1 MVRTFVG
8 RTVASSAALHR
19 SRGTWRSC
27 HLGPG
32 VHALVLVADAHA
44 DGPLLVTFVLATS
57 VWFGFALTFHQQVLS
72 LFVAFHLLVLVSACA
87 VSHTSIGPVRGR
99 LVEPVCSKNQ
109 NLLGPVATFGIIAAY
124 GLRIWSSSVVVRLVS
139 SACIAADILV
149 AIKATS
155 ATDWI
160 ALVIGAASFGLVQ
173 LSDLLRS
180 RGVSMV
186 RLRVAIITGAELVG
200 TVIVARSSRFLASLV
215 GRETSFSARRDV
227 WEFVVD
233 VVRQRPL
240 TGYGFATFWDDP
252 DNIAKQYN
260 QIGILSWFAHS
271 TFIEALLYLGLIGL
285 ALLIVVVLSSL
296 GRVCWVAL
304 GSSSIAMA
312 WWVATAMFAL
322 AENLVESMIAFHSI
336 FWVLLVAPGFAALRS
351 TIDNVT
357 RPRRTLNTPGRSADP
372 SG

>member
-1 MVRTFVG
+1 M
-8 RTVASSAALHR
+8 
-19 SRGTWRSC
+19 
-27 HLGPG
+27 
-32 VHALVLVADAHA
+32 
-44 DGPLLVTFVLATS
+44 TFVLTTS
-57 VWFGFALTFHQQVLS
+57 VWFGFALSFDQQVLS
-72 LFVAFHLLVLVSACA
+72 LFVAFHLLVV
-87 VSHTSIGPVRGR
+87 VSIGLSLTHRSARFADGSWMGLFSSPNV
-99 LVEPVCSKNQ
+99 
-109 NLLGPVATFGIIAAY
+109 LGPVATFGIIAAY

-155 ATDWI
+155 ATSWI
-160 ALVIGAASFGLVQ
+160 ALVVGTTSFGLVQ

-186 RLRVAIITGAELVG
+186 RLRVAIIAGAAVG
-200 TVIVARSSRFLASLV
+200 TIIVAKSSRSLASLV
-215 GRETSFSARRDV
+215 GRESSFLARRDV

-240 TGYGFATFWDDP
+240 TGYGFASFWDDP

-271 TFIEALLYLGLIGL
+271 TFIEALLYVGLIGL
-285 ALLIVVVLSSL
+285 GLLIVVVLFSL
-296 GRVCWVAL
+296 GRVWRVAL

-351 TIDNVT
+351 TIDSVT

-372 SG
+372 SGRR